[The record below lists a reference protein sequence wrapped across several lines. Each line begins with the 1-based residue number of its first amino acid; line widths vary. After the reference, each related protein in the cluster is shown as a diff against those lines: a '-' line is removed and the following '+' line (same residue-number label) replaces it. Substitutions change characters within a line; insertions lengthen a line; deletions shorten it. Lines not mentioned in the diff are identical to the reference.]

1 MRHATRAHIGLS
13 TLAIALA
20 GAFSVR
26 AANPRTFTVDAT
38 RSRSL
43 IEVGKSGAFSFVAGH
58 AHEVEA
64 PIASGV
70 VHLDPADPSSAD
82 VHLEFDAAA
91 MRVSAKDE
99 PPGDVPKVQEAMLG
113 EQVLDVRRYPK
124 ITLQS
129 TSVSTVPGK
138 PDQTPNATM
147 FDLTVA
153 GNLTLRG
160 VTKPF
165 RAPVNVR
172 LETDRGG
179 RGDTLT
185 ATGKLSIK
193 QTDYGIK
200 PISVAGVVNVKD
212 ALNITFTIVAR
223 ER

>member
-1 MRHATRAHIGLS
+1 MRTRLGLAILAVALGGGLS
-13 TLAIALA
+13 AQP
-20 GAFSVR
+20 R
-26 AANPRTFTVDAT
+26 NPRTFTVDPA

-43 IEVGKSGAFSFVAGH
+43 IEVGKGGAFSFVAGH

-70 VHLDPADPSSAD
+70 VHLDPADPSHAD

-91 MRVSAKDE
+91 MRVSGKGE
-99 PPGDVPKVQEAMLG
+99 PPGDVPKVQEVMLS

-124 ITLQS
+124 ITLDS
-129 TSVSTVPGK
+129 TGVSSVSSVQGK
-138 PDQTPNATM
+138 ADTTPNPTM

-153 GNLTLRG
+153 GNLTLHG

-165 RAPVNVR
+165 KAPVDVR
-172 LETDRGG
+172 LDGSM
-179 RGDTLT
+179 LT
-185 ATGKLSIK
+185 AAGKLSIK
-193 QTDYGIK
+193 QTDFGIK

>member
-1 MRHATRAHIGLS
+1 MRTGLGLAILAVALGAGLS
-13 TLAIALA
+13 AQP
-20 GAFSVR
+20 G
-26 AANPRTFTVDAT
+26 NPRTFTVDSA

-43 IEVGKSGAFSFVAGH
+43 IEVGKGGAFSFVAGH

-70 VHLDPADPSSAD
+70 VHLDPADPSHAD

-91 MRVSAKDE
+91 MRVSGKGE
-99 PPGDVPKVQEAMLG
+99 PPGDVPKVQEVMLS

-124 ITLQS
+124 ITLDS
-129 TSVSTVPGK
+129 TGVSSVQGK
-138 PDQTPNATM
+138 ADTTPNPTM

-153 GNLTLRG
+153 GNLTLHG

-165 RAPVNVR
+165 KAPVDVR
-172 LETDRGG
+172 LDGG
-179 RGDTLT
+179 MLT

-193 QTDYGIK
+193 QTDFGIK